1 MFKGII
7 IRCIRK
13 YIKCKFLQHMIAS
26 FGITY
31 PRNVLRK
38 PVNPYGEIGMG
49 FPKVASYVVSVAV
62 NSKVVGTK

>member
-1 MFKGII
+1 
-7 IRCIRK
+7 
-13 YIKCKFLQHMIAS
+13 MIAS